1 MTTFFLALLIAL
13 GTTIVLIQAMSR
25 SRAKTASTRRNC
37 ARAVSEDE
45 EF

>member
-13 GTTIVLIQAMSR
+13 STTVALIQAMSR
-25 SRAKTASTRRNC
+25 SRAKKTSTLRNC

>member
-13 GTTIVLIQAMSR
+13 GTTIVLIQAVSR
-25 SRAKTASTRRNC
+25 SRAKTASTLRNC